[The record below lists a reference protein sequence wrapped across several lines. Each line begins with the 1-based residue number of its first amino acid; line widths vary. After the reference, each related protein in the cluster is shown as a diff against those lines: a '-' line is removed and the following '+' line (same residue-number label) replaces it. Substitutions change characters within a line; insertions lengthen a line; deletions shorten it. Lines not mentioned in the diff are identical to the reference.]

1 MKGLD
6 CDRRGLKDNAEVVL
20 KLNMA
25 YYVFIFEQMDLY
37 CMLGVVQLDCH
48 WLNAKCVATQLG
60 RCFDDR

>member
-25 YYVFIFEQMDLY
+25 YCVFIFEQMDLY

-48 WLNAKCVATQLG
+48 
-60 RCFDDR
+60 